1 MAKIKITKDGEST
14 TIIGSL
20 EFAKTAFPGATY
32 EDLTPY
38 STEEDFEKLHKENSR
53 AWRDSELLRTDSLSL
68 LTDFPKKTELAAYRT
83 KLRDWPSTSDFPD
96 TRPVME

>member
-32 EDLTPY
+32 EDLTIYPK
-38 STEEDFEKLHKENSR
+38 EEDFENLHKENSR
-53 AWRDSELLRTDSLSL
+53 AWRDSELLRTDNLSL
-68 LTDFPKKTELAAYRT
+68 RTDFPKKTELAAYRT
-83 KLRDWPSTSDFPD
+83 KLRDWPSTSDFPN
-96 TRPVME
+96 TRPEME